1 MREAIGATWIMG
13 IVIVFVA
20 LFSAYLAFS
29 INYSKAFRVKNGI
42 IERIEKHNGFYQNPV
57 SDASGAMTKS
67 TTEDINDF
75 ITEINYGSKGDC
87 FKTVTAKG
95 IDNGA
100 NNRAEY
106 AGCNIGSTQCVVS
119 PGQGVNSS
127 YCVQKVTARTESDQL
142 TTAYYK
148 VYVYFSINMPVGF
161 DQNYLFVTTGE
172 TKSLSYPKDDL
183 FKK

>member
-42 IERIEKHNGFYQNPV
+42 IERIEKNNGFYQNPITD
-57 SDASGAMTKS
+57 SSGAYSKS
-67 TTEDINDF
+67 TTQEINEF
-75 ITEINYGSKGDC
+75 IQEINYGSKGDC

-95 IDNGA
+95 INTDIG
-100 NNRAEY
+100 RVEY
-106 AGCNIGSTQCVVS
+106 VGCNVNGPCTYT
-119 PGQGVNSS
+119 PGEGVKSS

-172 TKSLSYPKDDL
+172 TKSLSYPKDDI
-183 FKK
+183 FTH